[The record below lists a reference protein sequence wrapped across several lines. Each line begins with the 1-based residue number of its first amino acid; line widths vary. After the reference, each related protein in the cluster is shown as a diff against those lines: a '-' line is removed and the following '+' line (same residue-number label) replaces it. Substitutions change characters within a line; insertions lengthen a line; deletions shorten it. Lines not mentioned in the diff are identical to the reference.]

1 MIGEVLL
8 DTVLVKESRCG
19 LSGEPVLVLVAF
31 QTEGYE
37 EEDIGVSLAHGANL
51 CFFREFLVHLEQAGD
66 DVAFGSIFGETV
78 GLQDG
83 DITCPY
89 SNPDIRPQ
97 GRSAS
102 TWYPRVQ
109 GDGKCRTHRTW

>member
-66 DVAFGSIFGETV
+66 DVAFCGVFGETV

-83 DITCPY
+83 DIVGTVGLPQLRWHY
-89 SNPDIRPQ
+89 SFVI
-97 GRSAS
+97 
-102 TWYPRVQ
+102 
-109 GDGKCRTHRTW
+109 

>member
-51 CFFREFLVHLEQAGD
+51 CFFREFLVHFEQAGD
-66 DVAFGSIFGETV
+66 DIRFGGVFGETV
-78 GLQDG
+78 GLQNG
-83 DITCPY
+83 
-89 SNPDIRPQ
+89 
-97 GRSAS
+97 GVVGA
-102 TWYPRVQ
+102 V
-109 GDGKCRTHRTW
+109 GLVELGKEDKIAV

>member
-51 CFFREFLVHLEQAGD
+51 CFFREFLVHLEETGD
-66 DVAFGSIFGETV
+66 DVGLSSVFGESV

-83 DITCPY
+83 GVVGAVGL
-89 SNPDIRPQ
+89 Q
-97 GRSAS
+97 
-102 TWYPRVQ
+102 
-109 GDGKCRTHRTW
+109 